1 MQNFLEY
8 KVENNN
14 ILSSIDKSIKKARQI
29 EAGKYPY
36 AVIISSKYAD
46 KFKLDN
52 LTYLPKDGFKSI
64 PIIKHPAVSPNALK
78 LVYNEESL
86 IQILENIH

>member
-14 ILSSIDKSIKKARQI
+14 ILSSIDKSIKKAREM

-36 AVIISSKYAD
+36 AVIISSKNSG
-46 KFKLDN
+46 KFNLEN

-64 PIIKHPAVSPNALK
+64 PIVKHPTVAPNSIK
-78 LVYNEESL
+78 LAYNEESL